1 MTNNITSKIKE
12 SWRGIAFEETC
23 WQHITQLKHALGING
38 IKSKISSWSIK
49 GNDITNGA
57 QIDLLII
64 RDDNVI
70 NLCEIK
76 FSGDAYQIDKD
87 EELKLRRRIATLKEH
102 ISPRQSIHLT
112 MITTYGITNGKHSD
126 IVQKQIIM
134 DDLFAV

>member
-1 MTNNITSKIKE
+1 MAEYNSNT
-12 SWRGIAFEETC
+12 
-23 WQHITQLKHALGING
+23 INSTDG
-38 IKSKISSWSIK
+38 V
-49 GNDITNGA
+49 

-76 FSGDAYQIDKD
+76 FSGDVYQIDKD

-102 ISPRQSIHLT
+102 ISPKQTIHLT

-126 IVQKQIIM
+126 IVQKTDLYGRPICSIERIM
-134 DDLFAV
+134 KLPESSSPPTKKMMPNPQNKFFPITADNTL